1 MRLSSVMYRGMFDTV
16 EIVVADKIQY
26 KSSMKGNTDLEK
38 SILPFMNNQDFLSSA
53 VSFRSQMYKSGDIVV
68 LKTYNP
74 DELKVG
80 LVLTILIR
88 GDSVFF
94 IVKPFVAIR
103 SWLRFFKS
111 SSDDPVLSIFDAG
124 NLADY
129 KPLINHGTSSQLF
142 FCLHH
147 HISSSFD

>member
-1 MRLSSVMYRGMFDTV
+1 MYRGMFDTV

-111 SSDDPVLSIFDAG
+111 SSDDPVLSIFDAR

>member
-1 MRLSSVMYRGMFDTV
+1 MFDTV

-111 SSDDPVLSIFDAG
+111 SSDDPVLSIFDAR

-129 KPLINHGTSSQLF
+129 KPLINHGTSSLLF

>member
-1 MRLSSVMYRGMFDTV
+1 MFDTV
-16 EIVVADKIQY
+16 EIKVADKILY
-26 KSSMKGNTDLEK
+26 KKSMRGNTELEK
-38 SILPFMNNQDFLSSA
+38 SVLPFMNDQDFLCST
-53 VSFRSQMYKSGDIVV
+53 VTFRSQMYKSGDLVV
-68 LKTYNP
+68 LKAFNQ

-80 LVLTILIR
+80 LILSLLIR

-94 IVKPFVAIR
+94 VVKQYLVQR
-103 SWLRFFKS
+103 SWLRFFKG
-111 SSDDPVLSIFDAG
+111 SSDDPVLSIFDAR

-129 KPLINHGTSSQLF
+129 KPLNNHGTSSQLF

>member
-1 MRLSSVMYRGMFDTV
+1 MRLSSVLYHGMFDTV

-38 SILPFMNNQDFLSSA
+38 SVLPFMNDQDFLSSA

-68 LKTYNP
+68 LETYNP

-80 LVLTILIR
+80 LILTILIR
-88 GDSVFF
+88 GDSAFF
-94 IVKPFVAIR
+94 IVKQYVAIR
-103 SWLRFFKS
+103 SWLRFFKA
-111 SSDDPVLSIFDAG
+111 SSDDPVLSIFDAR
-124 NLADY
+124 NLADF

-147 HISSSFD
+147 HISTSFD

>member
-1 MRLSSVMYRGMFDTV
+1 MLYHGMFDTV

-38 SILPFMNNQDFLSSA
+38 SVLPFMNDQDFLSSA
-53 VSFRSQMYKSGDIVV
+53 VSFRSQMYKLGDIVV
-68 LKTYNP
+68 LETYNP

-80 LVLTILIR
+80 LILTILIR
-88 GDSVFF
+88 GDSAFF
-94 IVKPFVAIR
+94 IVKQYVAIR
-103 SWLRFFKS
+103 SWLRFFKA
-111 SSDDPVLSIFDAG
+111 SSDDPVLSIFDAR
-124 NLADY
+124 NLADF

-147 HISSSFD
+147 HISTSFD

>member
-1 MRLSSVMYRGMFDTV
+1 MYRGMFDTV

-111 SSDDPVLSIFDAG
+111 SSDDPVLSIFDAR

-142 FCLHH
+142 FCLHN

>member
-111 SSDDPVLSIFDAG
+111 SSDDPVLSIFDAR

-147 HISSSFD
+147 HINSSFD

>member
-1 MRLSSVMYRGMFDTV
+1 MRLSSVLYHGMFDTV

-26 KSSMKGNTDLEK
+26 KSSMKGNTDLEN
-38 SILPFMNNQDFLSSA
+38 SVLPFMNDQDFLSSA

-68 LKTYNP
+68 LETYNP

-80 LVLTILIR
+80 LILTILIR
-88 GDSVFF
+88 GDSAFF
-94 IVKPFVAIR
+94 IVKQYVAVR
-103 SWLRFFKS
+103 SWLRFFKA
-111 SSDDPVLSIFDAG
+111 SSDDPVLSIFDAR
-124 NLADY
+124 NLADF

-147 HISSSFD
+147 HISTSFD

>member
-1 MRLSSVMYRGMFDTV
+1 MRLSSVLYHGMFDTV

-38 SILPFMNNQDFLSSA
+38 SVLPFMNDHDFLSSA

-68 LKTYNP
+68 LETYNP

-80 LVLTILIR
+80 LILTILIR
-88 GDSVFF
+88 GDSAFF
-94 IVKPFVAIR
+94 IVKQYVAIR
-103 SWLRFFKS
+103 SWLRFFKA
-111 SSDDPVLSIFDAG
+111 SSDDPVLSIFDAR
-124 NLADY
+124 NLADF

-147 HISSSFD
+147 HISTSFD

>member
-1 MRLSSVMYRGMFDTV
+1 MRLSSVLYHGMFDTV

-38 SILPFMNNQDFLSSA
+38 SVLPFMNDQDFLSSA

-68 LKTYNP
+68 LETYNP

-80 LVLTILIR
+80 LILTILIR
-88 GDSVFF
+88 GDSAFF
-94 IVKPFVAIR
+94 IVKQYVAIR
-103 SWLRFFKS
+103 SWLRFFKA
-111 SSDDPVLSIFDAG
+111 SSDDPVLSIFDAR
-124 NLADY
+124 NLADF

>member
-1 MRLSSVMYRGMFDTV
+1 
-16 EIVVADKIQY
+16 
-26 KSSMKGNTDLEK
+26 MKGNTDLEK
-38 SILPFMNNQDFLSSA
+38 SILPFMNNQDFLSPA

-111 SSDDPVLSIFDAG
+111 SSDDPVLSIFDAR

>member
-1 MRLSSVMYRGMFDTV
+1 MLYHGMFDTV

-38 SILPFMNNQDFLSSA
+38 SVLPFMNDQDFLSSA

-68 LKTYNP
+68 LETYNP

-80 LVLTILIR
+80 LILTILIR
-88 GDSVFF
+88 GDSAFF
-94 IVKPFVAIR
+94 IVKQYVAIR
-103 SWLRFFKS
+103 SWLRFFKA
-111 SSDDPVLSIFDAG
+111 SSDDPVLSIFDAR
-124 NLADY
+124 NLADF

-147 HISSSFD
+147 HISTSFD

>member
-111 SSDDPVLSIFDAG
+111 SSDDPVLSIFDAR

-129 KPLINHGTSSQLF
+129 KPLNNHGTSSQLF

>member
-68 LKTYNP
+68 LETYNP
-74 DELKVG
+74 DEHKVG
-80 LVLTILIR
+80 LILTILIR

-94 IVKPFVAIR
+94 IVKQYVAIR

-111 SSDDPVLSIFDAG
+111 SSDDPVLSIFDAR
-124 NLADY
+124 NFISTFLLLA
-129 KPLINHGTSSQLF
+129 PPH
-142 FCLHH
+142 
-147 HISSSFD
+147 

>member
-1 MRLSSVMYRGMFDTV
+1 
-16 EIVVADKIQY
+16 
-26 KSSMKGNTDLEK
+26 
-38 SILPFMNNQDFLSSA
+38 
-53 VSFRSQMYKSGDIVV
+53 
-68 LKTYNP
+68 
-74 DELKVG
+74 
-80 LVLTILIR
+80 LTILIR

-94 IVKPFVAIR
+94 IVKQYVAIR

-111 SSDDPVLSIFDAG
+111 SSDDPVLSIFDAR

>member
-68 LKTYNP
+68 LETYNP
-74 DELKVG
+74 DEHKVG
-80 LVLTILIR
+80 LILTILIR

-94 IVKPFVAIR
+94 IVKQYVAIR

-111 SSDDPVLSIFDAG
+111 SSDDPVLSIFDAR

-147 HISSSFD
+147 HISCSFD